1 MGSKRPSKLL
11 GFHFKLPNFLRVYG
25 GSTGSQNT
33 ERHYSHLVMVD
44 SCALDVQQDGGL

>member
-44 SCALDVQQDGGL
+44 SFALDVQQDGGL